1 MEFRRTGTTH
11 SKAFP
16 AVSRRT
22 VKLPDT
28 NKQLSWLWQL
38 VTIPTRRKIA
48 HLSIY
53 FLHEWT
59 NIRQVT
65 SGFFVKNMRY
75 RTNWQTGNPFVRE
88 KAIEKKMNN
97 LDSIRFDSL
106 RGGGGVLYKVLH
118 GETPS
123 WGPTSYPF
131 VYHFNRKDCTFLY
144 IFYLKKKPFS
154 YTFYLE
160 KDPLS
165 RTYHLK
171 NIACLF

>member
-11 SKAFP
+11 SRAFP

-106 RGGGGVLYKVLH
+106 RGGGGYSTKFCMGRLRLEVQPLILLYTTLTEKTVLFCISFIWKR
-118 GETPS
+118 
-123 WGPTSYPF
+123 
-131 VYHFNRKDCTFLY
+131 N
-144 IFYLKKKPFS
+144 PFS

-165 RTYHLK
+165 LTYHIK

>member
-59 NIRQVT
+59 NKRQVT

-88 KAIEKKMNN
+88 KAIEKRWTI
-97 LDSIRFDSL
+97 SIRFDSIPWG
-106 RGGGGVLYKVLH
+106 GGGGVLYKVLH

-123 WGPTSYPF
+123 WGPTPYPF

-144 IFYLKKKPFS
+144 IFYLKKKPF
-154 YTFYLE
+154 FVYLLFR
-160 KDPLS
+160 KGSPF
-165 RTYHLK
+165 TYLPH
-171 NIACLF
+171 

>member
-97 LDSIRFDSL
+97 LDSIRWGRL
-106 RGGGGVLYKVLH
+106 RLEIQPLILLYTTLTEKTVLFCISFIWKRN
-118 GETPS
+118 S
-123 WGPTSYPF
+123 
-131 VYHFNRKDCTFLY
+131 
-144 IFYLKKKPFS
+144 FS